1 VRQPESKRSRATQGQ
16 WRQLKAGHMAAA
28 TAIRHRRNRR
38 MSARGTW
45 RESAQPLETPLTDTR
60 SDAQTSATITL
71 VRRNHSGDGCCFA
84 NLSYLMLLH
93 RASTGRAHI
102 LQCRY
107 LHCPPTL
114 RLYQRFLRRVLLGLR
129 LSSCGPDTT
138 PSRAKLSSRF
148 DGSMHRLC
156 RA

>member
-1 VRQPESKRSRATQGQ
+1 VRQSESKRSRATQGQ
-16 WRQLKAGHMAAA
+16 WRQLTAGHMAAT
-28 TAIRHRRNRR
+28 TAIRDRRNRR

-45 RESAQPLETPLTDTR
+45 RESAQPLGTPLTDTR

-71 VRRNHSGDGCCFA
+71 VTAQSQWRRS

-93 RASTGRAHI
+93 MASTDRAHI